1 MPFMKYFEKNTSI
14 DRPSNTKGVLYID
27 DHANKSLGN
36 VTRESIDQTLMS
48 SYKNRSAILDDVI
61 VTANGRIY
69 KNNQFIGEIIG
80 CRSDDVFDT
89 RILDNKVY
97 DYVIS
102 ISGVWTYGIWHF
114 PTEAL
119 SALMKCNIP
128 DNALIHVHSKT
139 NYVMYWLSLIGIQKN
154 RVIEGNIHA
163 KKLFIPEL
171 GYGGSPYPEQIDWLS
186 NIVKKSVKKR
196 EENLLILI
204 KRTKS
209 RVLKNYNEVHDKC
222 KELAKEMNLTLY
234 IHDDDKLPS
243 VKDQHIAF
251 KSAKIL
257 VAPHGG
263 GNINLLAMDEDTT
276 FIEIMDD
283 KWPNKCFL
291 RVAVHMNINYYG
303 VSSKNWIADIK
314 SLSDVFKK
322 ISNK

>member
-1 MPFMKYFEKNTSI
+1 MPFMKYFEQNTSI

-27 DHANKSLGN
+27 DNANKSLGN
-36 VTRESIDQTLMS
+36 VTRESIDQSLMS

-89 RILDNKVY
+89 RILDNKLF

-119 SALMKCNIP
+119 AALMKCNIP

-139 NYVMYWLSLIGIQKN
+139 NYVLYWLSLIGIHKN
-154 RVIEGNIHA
+154 RVIQGNIHA

-171 GYGGSPYPEQIDWLS
+171 GCGGSPYPEQIDWLS
-186 NIVKKSVKKR
+186 YIVKKSVRKR

-204 KRTKS
+204 KRTKT
-209 RVLKNYNEVHDKC
+209 RAIKNYNEVYDKC
-222 KELAKEMNLTLY
+222 KALANEMNLILY

-243 VKDQHIAF
+243 IKNQHIAF

-263 GNINLLAMDEDTT
+263 GNINLLAMDEGTT
-276 FIEIMDD
+276 FVEIMDD